1 MLVVLFMLKSSGDV
15 FDCTLMEIA
24 VGTQWAI
31 SATDHTVQDIF
42 WAAIPQNG
50 TEGDRLR
57 RCAK

>member
-1 MLVVLFMLKSSGDV
+1 MLVMLKSSGEV
-15 FDCTLMEIA
+15 FNCTLMDIA
-24 VGTQWAI
+24 VGMLRAI

-57 RCAK
+57 MFVCVK

>member
-1 MLVVLFMLKSSGDV
+1 MLVMLKSSGEV
-15 FDCTLMEIA
+15 FNCTLMDIA
-24 VGTQWAI
+24 VGMLRAI

-57 RCAK
+57 MCVK